1 MSAPLSQAGVQMSTG
16 QYSQGPVQFTQES
29 VQYSQVPIQHSQGSV
44 QYSQVPIQ
52 LSSTSIP
59 VSPTQLSVSPYS
71 TISRQYGSQLA
82 SVQSPVYLTT
92 NGSAHT
98 GNVVYETVQYL
109 VPLERKMEGYV
120 LVDSQP
126 REQQLLSP
134 CYVQNVSSYN
144 KNNVDTTVRTV
155 QTVETV
161 PADKES
167 SNGKG
172 VSWSSQVSS
181 SRASTPPRSPAV
193 SEVNVKVQKT
203 QEVSYDTGPKLD
215 NRFFGVLLA
224 ELHRKSLDIYSCI
237 YEHVSKIRSRYDL
250 TVPSGVIRPRS
261 VYRSAVLMKSTLYQY
276 KPTCSCLGVSRGPC
290 VVFQEENEDVEHL
303 IPKGVSDL
311 TKQQISYLLQMRVT
325 SEKSL
330 RLLLTTF
337 SSLREELIHLQ
348 DDLRRLESDKEALQ
362 RDLNFKN
369 SQAQQYEKLLE
380 SVRVNNRQLQQ
391 TLKES
396 NSSNTSLEEKILVL
410 RTSGSDKEYRLK
422 ELEYSKRVLEQEN
435 ELLRQQ
441 IAGQSNSPSFQ
452 AKSEAIT
459 KQYTEMTITLR
470 EEKDREIKA
479 LTEQLRKLQMESS
492 SKSSSDYSTQ
502 LRLTELLT
510 SLEQKEAIIKRQE
523 EEIRKFRLDKSEMEN
538 QSKGVTKTIITKKY
552 RNQYPILGLLSDE
565 YQATL
570 PRKEA
575 KTIVIE
581 RTGEMYK
588 HEYIT
593 SP

>member
-1 MSAPLSQAGVQMSTG
+1 MSESPSQAAVRQFSQGSV
-16 QYSQGPVQFTQES
+16 QYSQGPIQFSQGS
-29 VQYSQVPIQHSQGSV
+29 VQYSQIPTQHSQGSV
-44 QYSQVPIQ
+44 QYSQGPIQ

-82 SVQSPVYLTT
+82 SVQSPMYVTT
-92 NGSAHT
+92 NGSAHA

-109 VPLERKMEGYV
+109 VPVERKMEGYV

-134 CYVQNVSSYN
+134 CYVQNVSSY
-144 KNNVDTTVRTV
+144 KNNVDTTV

-161 PADKES
+161 QTVPVHKET

-172 VSWSSQVSS
+172 ISWSSQVSS

-215 NRFFGVLLA
+215 NRFFGELLA
-224 ELHRKSLDIYSCI
+224 ELHRKSSDIYSCI
-237 YEHVSKIRSRYDL
+237 YEHVSKIRSR
-250 TVPSGVIRPRS
+250 PICSCSGVS
-261 VYRSAVLMKSTLYQY
+261 H
-276 KPTCSCLGVSRGPC
+276 GPC
-290 VVFQEENEDVEHL
+290 VAFQEENEDVEHL

-330 RLLLTTF
+330 RLLLATF
-337 SSLREELIHLQ
+337 SSLREELIQLQ

-369 SQAQQYEKLLE
+369 GQAQQYEKLLE

-396 NSSNTSLEEKILVL
+396 TSSNTSLEEKILVL

-441 IAGQSNSPSFQ
+441 IAGQCNSPSFQ
-452 AKSEAIT
+452 AKSDAIT
-459 KQYTEMTITLR
+459 KQYMEMTTTLR
-470 EEKDREIKA
+470 EEKDWEIKS
-479 LTEQLRKLQMESS
+479 LTEQLHKLQMESS

-510 SLEQKEAIIKRQE
+510 SLEQKETIIKRQE
-523 EEIRKFRLDKSEMEN
+523 EEIRRFQLNKIEMEN
-538 QSKGVTKTIITKKY
+538 QSKGITKTIITKKY

>member
-1 MSAPLSQAGVQMSTG
+1 
-16 QYSQGPVQFTQES
+16 
-29 VQYSQVPIQHSQGSV
+29 
-44 QYSQVPIQ
+44 
-52 LSSTSIP
+52 
-59 VSPTQLSVSPYS
+59 
-71 TISRQYGSQLA
+71 
-82 SVQSPVYLTT
+82 
-92 NGSAHT
+92 
-98 GNVVYETVQYL
+98 
-109 VPLERKMEGYV
+109 
-120 LVDSQP
+120 
-126 REQQLLSP
+126 
-134 CYVQNVSSYN
+134 
-144 KNNVDTTVRTV
+144 
-155 QTVETV
+155 
-161 PADKES
+161 
-167 SNGKG
+167 
-172 VSWSSQVSS
+172 
-181 SRASTPPRSPAV
+181 
-193 SEVNVKVQKT
+193 
-203 QEVSYDTGPKLD
+203 KLD
-215 NRFFGVLLA
+215 NRFFGELLA
-224 ELHRKSLDIYSCI
+224 ELHRKSSDIYSCI
-237 YEHVSKIRSRYDL
+237 YEHVSKIRSR
-250 TVPSGVIRPRS
+250 PICSCSGVS
-261 VYRSAVLMKSTLYQY
+261 H
-276 KPTCSCLGVSRGPC
+276 GPC
-290 VVFQEENEDVEHL
+290 VFQEENEDVEHL
-303 IPKGVSDL
+303 IPKGLSDL

-330 RLLLTTF
+330 RLLLATF

-396 NSSNTSLEEKILVL
+396 SSSNTSLEEKILVF

-441 IAGQSNSPSFQ
+441 IAGQCNSPSFQ
-452 AKSEAIT
+452 AKSDAIT
-459 KQYTEMTITLR
+459 KQYMEMTTTLR
-470 EEKDREIKA
+470 EEKDREIKS

-492 SKSSSDYSTQ
+492 SKSGSDYSTQ

-510 SLEQKEAIIKRQE
+510 SLEQKETIIKRQE
-523 EEIRKFRLDKSEMEN
+523 EEIRRFQLDRTEMEN

-588 HEYIT
+588 T
-593 SP
+593 VSPHHGLPLPSSDFPSLVSQRC

>member
-16 QYSQGPVQFTQES
+16 QFTQESTQYSQVPIQQSQVS
-29 VQYSQVPIQHSQGSV
+29 VQYSQGPIQHSQGSV

-71 TISRQYGSQLA
+71 TVSRQYGSQHA

-92 NGSAHT
+92 NGSAHA

-134 CYVQNVSSYN
+134 CYLQNVSSYN
-144 KNNVDTTVRTV
+144 KNNVDTTV

-161 PADKES
+161 QVDKGS

-181 SRASTPPRSPAV
+181 SRTSTPPCSPAV

-203 QEVSYDTGPKLD
+203 QEVSYDTAPKLD

-237 YEHVSKIRSRYDL
+237 YEHVSKIRSRSQLDL
-250 TVPSGVIRPRS
+250 
-261 VYRSAVLMKSTLYQY
+261 K
-276 KPTCSCLGVSRGPC
+276 
-290 VVFQEENEDVEHL
+290 EENEDVEHL

-311 TKQQISYLLQMRVT
+311 TKQQIRYLLQMRVT

-348 DDLRRLESDKEALQ
+348 DDLRRLESDKETLQ

-380 SVRVNNRQLQQ
+380 SIRVNNRQLQQ

-396 NSSNTSLEEKILVL
+396 NSSNTSLEEKILFL
-410 RTSGSDKEYRLK
+410 TTSCLDKEYRLK
-422 ELEYSKRVLEQEN
+422 EMEYSKRVLEQEN

-452 AKSEAIT
+452 AKSDAIT
-459 KQYTEMTITLR
+459 KKYMEMTITLR
-470 EEKDREIKA
+470 EEKDREIKS
-479 LTEQLRKLQMESS
+479 LMEQLHKLQMESS

-502 LRLTELLT
+502 LQLTELLT
-510 SLEQKEAIIKRQE
+510 SLEQKEAVIKRQE
-523 EEIRKFRLDKSEMEN
+523 EDIRRFQLEMEN

-565 YQATL
+565 YQATM

-581 RTGEMYK
+581 KTGEMYK
-588 HEYIT
+588 HE
-593 SP
+593 

>member
-1 MSAPLSQAGVQMSTG
+1 MSESLSQAAVRQFSQGSV
-16 QYSQGPVQFTQES
+16 QYSQGPIQFSQGS
-29 VQYSQVPIQHSQGSV
+29 VQYSQVPTQHSQGSV
-44 QYSQVPIQ
+44 QYSQGPIQ
-52 LSSTSIP
+52 LSSSSIP

-82 SVQSPVYLTT
+82 SVQSPMYLTT
-92 NGSAHT
+92 NGSAHA

-109 VPLERKMEGYV
+109 VPVERKMEGYV
-120 LVDSQP
+120 LVDSKP
-126 REQQLLSP
+126 REQQLSP
-134 CYVQNVSSYN
+134 CYVQNVSSY
-144 KNNVDTTVRTV
+144 KNNVDTTV

-161 PADKES
+161 ETVQTVPVHKET
-167 SNGKG
+167 SNEKRI
-172 VSWSSQVSS
+172 SWSSQVSS

-215 NRFFGVLLA
+215 NRFFGELLA
-224 ELHRKSLDIYSCI
+224 ELHRKSSDIYSCI
-237 YEHVSKIRSRYDL
+237 YEHVSKIRSR
-250 TVPSGVIRPRS
+250 PICSCSGVS
-261 VYRSAVLMKSTLYQY
+261 H
-276 KPTCSCLGVSRGPC
+276 GPC

-330 RLLLTTF
+330 RLLLATF

-396 NSSNTSLEEKILVL
+396 TLSNTSLEEKILVL

-441 IAGQSNSPSFQ
+441 IAGQCNSPSFQ
-452 AKSEAIT
+452 AKSDAIT
-459 KQYTEMTITLR
+459 KQYMEMTTTLR
-470 EEKDREIKA
+470 EEKDREIKS
-479 LTEQLRKLQMESS
+479 LTDQLCMLQMESS
-492 SKSSSDYSTQ
+492 SKSGSDYSTQ

-510 SLEQKEAIIKRQE
+510 SLEQKETIIKRQE
-523 EEIRKFRLDKSEMEN
+523 EEIRRFQLNKTEMEN

>member
-1 MSAPLSQAGVQMSTG
+1 MPYLDLLM
-16 QYSQGPVQFTQES
+16 QFI
-29 VQYSQVPIQHSQGSV
+29 V
-44 QYSQVPIQ
+44 
-52 LSSTSIP
+52 
-59 VSPTQLSVSPYS
+59 
-71 TISRQYGSQLA
+71 A
-82 SVQSPVYLTT
+82 
-92 NGSAHT
+92 
-98 GNVVYETVQYL
+98 VVNQ
-109 VPLERKMEGYV
+109 
-120 LVDSQP
+120 
-126 REQQLLSP
+126 
-134 CYVQNVSSYN
+134 
-144 KNNVDTTVRTV
+144 
-155 QTVETV
+155 
-161 PADKES
+161 
-167 SNGKG
+167 
-172 VSWSSQVSS
+172 
-181 SRASTPPRSPAV
+181 

-215 NRFFGVLLA
+215 NRFFGELLA
-224 ELHRKSLDIYSCI
+224 ELHRKSSDIYSCI
-237 YEHVSKIRSRYDL
+237 YEHVSKIRSR
-250 TVPSGVIRPRS
+250 
-261 VYRSAVLMKSTLYQY
+261 SAVLMKKFSTLYQY
-276 KPTCSCLGVSRGPC
+276 RPICSCSGVSHGPC
-290 VVFQEENEDVEHL
+290 VFQEENEDVEHL
-303 IPKGVSDL
+303 IPKGLSDL

-330 RLLLTTF
+330 RLLLATF

-348 DDLRRLESDKEALQ
+348 DDLRRLESDKETLQ
-362 RDLNFKN
+362 RDLTFKN

-396 NSSNTSLEEKILVL
+396 SSSNTSLEEKILVL

-441 IAGQSNSPSFQ
+441 IAGQCNSPSFQ
-452 AKSEAIT
+452 AKSDAIT
-459 KQYTEMTITLR
+459 KQYMEMTTTLR
-470 EEKDREIKA
+470 EEKDREIKS

-492 SKSSSDYSTQ
+492 SKSGSDYSTQ

-510 SLEQKEAIIKRQE
+510 SLEQKETIIKRQE
-523 EEIRKFRLDKSEMEN
+523 EEIRRFQLDRTEMEN

-588 HEYIT
+588 HV
-593 SP
+593 SPHHGLPLPSSDFPGLVSQRC

>member
-1 MSAPLSQAGVQMSTG
+1 MSESLSQAAVRQFSQGSVH
-16 QYSQGPVQFTQES
+16 YSQVPTQHSQGS
-29 VQYSQVPIQHSQGSV
+29 VQYSQVPTQHSQGSVQYSQGPIQHSQGSV
-44 QYSQVPIQ
+44 QYSQGPIQHSQGSVQYSQGPIQ

-82 SVQSPVYLTT
+82 SVQSPMYLTT
-92 NGSAHT
+92 NGSAHA

-109 VPLERKMEGYV
+109 VPVERKMEGYV

-134 CYVQNVSSYN
+134 CYVENASSY
-144 KNNVDTTVRTV
+144 KNNVDTTVQTV
-155 QTVETV
+155 KIVETVETV
-161 PADKES
+161 PVHKET

-172 VSWSSQVSS
+172 ISWSSQVSS

-215 NRFFGVLLA
+215 NRFFGELLA
-224 ELHRKSLDIYSCI
+224 ELHRKSSDIYSCI
-237 YEHVSKIRSRYDL
+237 YEHVSKIRSRSQLDL
-250 TVPSGVIRPRS
+250 
-261 VYRSAVLMKSTLYQY
+261 K
-276 KPTCSCLGVSRGPC
+276 
-290 VVFQEENEDVEHL
+290 EENEDVEHL
-303 IPKGVSDL
+303 IPKGLSDL

-330 RLLLTTF
+330 RLLLATF

-396 NSSNTSLEEKILVL
+396 SSSNTSLEEKILVF

-441 IAGQSNSPSFQ
+441 IAGQCNSPSFQ
-452 AKSEAIT
+452 AKSDAIT
-459 KQYTEMTITLR
+459 KQYMEMTTTLR
-470 EEKDREIKA
+470 EQKDREIKS

-492 SKSSSDYSTQ
+492 SKSGSDYSTQ

-510 SLEQKEAIIKRQE
+510 SLEQKETIIKRQE
-523 EEIRKFRLDKSEMEN
+523 EEIRRFQLDRTEMEN

-588 HEYIT
+588 TE
-593 SP
+593 